1 MLKAIIVDD
10 EQASRDT
17 LLNYLTK
24 YCDQVQVVAQAD
36 GVKTA
41 LPIIHKHNPD
51 VVFLDVEMP
60 YGNAFDL
67 LQQVGDVAFETVF
80 ITAFSHYALK
90 ALNLSA
96 SYYILKPVD
105 IEELVTAVNRIVVL
119 RKEKKESLHNKIIVE
134 NINTVNKQLQKM
146 VLPRLDG
153 FDVVQVSDVV
163 RCQADDNFT
172 EFFFANGK
180 KELVC
185 RTLKFYEDTLS
196 DYGFIRIHK
205 SHLVNSQYIKRYIKG
220 KNGTI
225 VMTDGSELEL
235 SQQRREQFLEQ
246 FGRVQ

>member
-17 LLNYLTK
+17 LLNYLSK
-24 YCDQVQVVAQAD
+24 YCAGVQVIAQGDSVA
-36 GVKTA
+36 TA
-41 LPIIHKHNPD
+41 IPLIHKHNPD
-51 VVFLDVEMP
+51 IVFLDVEMP

-67 LQQVGDVAFETVF
+67 LQQVGDITFETIFV
-80 ITAFSHYALK
+80 TAFSHYALK

-96 SYYILKPVD
+96 SYYILKPID
-105 IEELVTAVNRIVVL
+105 IDELITAVNKIADM
-119 RKEKKESLHNKIIVE
+119 RKHKKESLHNRIIVE
-134 NINTVNKQLQKM
+134 NINTVNKQLQKL

-153 FDVVQVSDVV
+153 FDVVQVSDII
-163 RCQADDNFT
+163 RCQANDNFT
-172 EFFFANGK
+172 EFFFNNGK

-185 RTLKFYEDTLS
+185 RTLKFYEDTLT

-205 SHLVNSQYIKRYIKG
+205 SHLVNSQYIKRYVKG

-225 VMTDGSELEL
+225 IMTDGSELEL

-246 FGRVQ
+246 FGRI

>member
-17 LLNYLTK
+17 LSNYLTK
-24 YCDQVQVVAQAD
+24 YCPNVQILAQAES
-36 GVKTA
+36 VKTA
-41 LPIIHKHNPD
+41 IPLIHKHNPD
-51 VVFLDVEMP
+51 IVFLDVEMP

-67 LQQVGDVAFETVF
+67 LQQVGDITFETVF
-80 ITAFSHYALK
+80 VTAFSHYALK

-96 SYYILKPVD
+96 SYYILKPID
-105 IEELVTAVNRIVVL
+105 IEELVAAVDKIEIS
-119 RKEKKESLHNKIIVE
+119 RKLKKESLHNRIIVE

-153 FDVVQVSDVV
+153 FDVVQVSDII

-172 EFFFANGK
+172 QFFFANGK

-205 SHLVNSQYIKRYIKG
+205 SHLVNSQFIKRYVKG

-225 VMTDGSELEL
+225 IMTDGSELEL

-246 FGRVQ
+246 FGRI

>member
-17 LLNYLTK
+17 LQNYLTK
-24 YCDQVQVVAQAD
+24 YCENVQIMAQAD

-41 LPIIHKHNPD
+41 IPLIHKYDPD
-51 VVFLDVEMP
+51 LVFLDVEMP

-67 LQQVGDVAFETVF
+67 LQKVGNVKFETVF
-80 ITAFSHYALK
+80 VTAFSHYALK
-90 ALNLSA
+90 ALNMSA
-96 SYYILKPVD
+96 SYYILKPID
-105 IEELVTAVNRIVVL
+105 IEELVLAVNKIDESRRL
-119 RKEKKESLHNKIIVE
+119 KKESIHNKIVVE

-153 FDVVQVSDVV
+153 FEVVQVSDIV

-172 EFFFANGK
+172 QFFFNNGK

-185 RTLKFYEDTLS
+185 RTLKFYEDTLT

-225 VMTDGSELEL
+225 VMSDGSELEL

-246 FGRVQ
+246 FTKI